1 MRNILP
7 YNAVVVYDRIPI
19 WVSYLLMMLVGGAV
33 LRLLIGPALAMVYLG
48 LRLV

>member
-19 WVSYLLMMLVGGAV
+19 WVSYLFMVLLGGT
-33 LRLLIGPALAMVYLG
+33 LIRLLLGPALGMIYLA
-48 LRLV
+48 LQLL